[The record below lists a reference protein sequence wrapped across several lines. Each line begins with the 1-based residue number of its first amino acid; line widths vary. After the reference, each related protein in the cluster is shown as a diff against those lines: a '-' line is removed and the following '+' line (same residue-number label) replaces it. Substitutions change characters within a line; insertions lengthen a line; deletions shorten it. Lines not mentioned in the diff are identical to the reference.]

1 MHSKTTFRGRRLG
14 AILGG
19 AVISA
24 MLLAGCGGTSA
35 APSPSDPEESTAGEI
50 QTGGT
55 ARLTYLSEFGG
66 FDPVRLVSVGTGI
79 ERAVTVMDS
88 LLIRNELTD
97 EVTGKLA
104 AGMTT
109 ADDGKTWV
117 LELREGVN
125 FTDGTPLDAEAVI
138 FNLERHIAPDS
149 RSNAKALLA
158 GMESMEAT
166 GPLEVTFTLSAPDGS
181 FPLTF
186 TGSTPAGIVGSPTAL
201 ADPEAFN
208 SNPVGAGPFK
218 LESWVKDDTL
228 TLVRNDDYFVEGQ
241 PYLDSVVYQ
250 VRPDPQTRVDELI
263 SGNTDFSLVPANLW
277 PRVSA
282 TPSVTLHMAPTGGE
296 ALIPNAAE
304 GPFKDERLREALLYL
319 FDGKTS
325 AQVLAGGTE
334 LWDGD
339 TTCTPWATDA
349 PACEGVEPLTHD
361 LDKAKELVADYTA
374 DNGEPSVEY
383 VHYATSRSAEF
394 VQQQLASIGITA
406 VMRAMDPTAHAVAQ
420 ASGDYQLLQGTTV
433 SAGYPTVWT
442 RLYEGGQNWG
452 RVAHPELQSA
462 LMTARTAPTLEER
475 SEAWKDVDDQ
485 IRENAVMV
493 WYSPNLSGMGH
504 STKLHLG
511 SEERAYDGS
520 MLVYLDAAWKEQ

>member
-1 MHSKTTFRGRRLG
+1 MNSRARGRRFG

-24 MLLAGCGGTSA
+24 MMLAGCGGGGAA
-35 APSPSDPEESTAGEI
+35 APAPSASEETEVGEI

-55 ARLTYLSEFGG
+55 AKLTFLSEFGG

-79 ERAVTVMDS
+79 ERAVAVMDS
-88 LLIRNELTD
+88 LLIRDERTD
-97 EVTGKLA
+97 EVSGKLA

-166 GPLEVTFTLSAPDGS
+166 GPLEVTFTLAAPDGS

-186 TGSTPAGIVGSPTAL
+186 TGSTPAGMVGSPAAL

-218 LESWVKDDTL
+218 FDSWVKDDTL

-241 PYLDSVVYQ
+241 PYLDEVIYQ

-277 PRVSA
+277 PRVST
-282 TPSVTLHMAPTGGE
+282 TPTVKLHLAPTGGE

-304 GPFKDERLREALLYL
+304 GPFQDERLREALLYL

-339 TTCTPWATDA
+339 TTCTPWAVGA
-349 PACEGVEPLTHD
+349 PACDGVEPMNAD
-361 LDKAKELVADYTA
+361 LEKAKELVADYA
-374 DNGEPSVEY
+374 AENGDPSVEY

-420 ASGDYQLLQGTTV
+420 AAGDYQLLQGTTV

-452 RVAHPELQSA
+452 RVAHPELQAA
-462 LMTARTAPTLEER
+462 LLTARTAPTLEER
-475 SEAWKDVDDQ
+475 SAAWKDVDEQ

-493 WYSPNLSGMGH
+493 WYSPNLSGMAH
-504 STKLHLG
+504 SNKLHLG
-511 SEERAYDGS
+511 SEAREYDGS